1 MKANTRKLLNE
12 QIKIIL
18 KELEQVEDV
27 ADRVELR
34 IEAIQAIYNISSHDI
49 DEIVPQGKDA
59 IRENKAK
66 EPVVE
71 EPEEEDEVVID
82 EPEEEEVVEEQPVVD
97 EDDDEPVE
105 VSMDEVISAGA
116 NLDPEVAANQ
126 AVELE
131 QEEVSLEPP
140 CDEEEIPH
148 QVVVETEDGQVD
160 ITEALSLLNPE
171 IAYDFRQDYALQ
183 IVEYGTLETYKTLNF
198 IEETEDE
205 IIGYKNLV
213 AYWIDTCELE
223 TIEYYINYFA
233 SNIDVDEET
242 GEETYVGEELH
253 IDFLNSNNIKGFT
266 EYVESILEDQE

>member
-34 IEAIQAIYNISSHDI
+34 IEAIQAIYNISSHDV
-49 DEIVPQGKDA
+49 DEIVPQGKDS

-66 EPVVE
+66 DPIVE

-82 EPEEEEVVEEQPVVD
+82 EPEEEQVEEQPVI
-97 EDDDEPVE
+97 DDDEPEE
-105 VSMDEVISAGA
+105 VSMDKVISAGV

-131 QEEVSLEPP
+131 QEEVNLEESS
-140 CDEEEIPH
+140 DKEEAPQ
-148 QVVVETEDGQVD
+148 QVIVKTEDGQVD
-160 ITEALSLLNPE
+160 ITEALNILNPE

-233 SNIDVDEET
+233 SNIEMNDET

-266 EYVESILEDQE
+266 EYVESILEEQE

>member
-34 IEAIQAIYNISSHDI
+34 IEAIQAIYNISSHDV

-71 EPEEEDEVVID
+71 EPEEEDEVMID

-97 EDDDEPVE
+97 DDDEPVE
-105 VSMDEVISAGA
+105 VSMDDVISAGA

-140 CDEEEIPH
+140 YDEEEVPH

>member
-1 MKANTRKLLNE
+1 MKASTRELLNK
-12 QIKIIL
+12 QIKLII

-27 ADRVELR
+27 AERVELR
-34 IEAIQAIYNISSHDI
+34 IEAVQAIYNISCHDLE
-49 DEIVPQGKDA
+49 DIVPQGKES
-59 IRENKAK
+59 IKENKAK
-66 EPVVE
+66 EPIVE
-71 EPEEEDEVVID
+71 EPEEVVEEEPVID
-82 EPEEEEVVEEQPVVD
+82 EEPEEELE
-97 EDDDEPVE
+97 E
-105 VSMDEVISAGA
+105 VSMDDIVNAGA
-116 NLDPEVAANQ
+116 NLEPEMAANQ

-131 QEEVSLEPP
+131 QEELQMEEQPSNIIVA
-140 CDEEEIPH
+140 DENGNEVDVTEEYN
-148 QVVVETEDGQVD
+148 V
-160 ITEALSLLNPE
+160 LNPE
-171 IAYDFRQDYALQ
+171 ISDDFRKEYALQ
-183 IVEYGTLETYKTLNF
+183 IKEYGTLETYKTLNF

>member
-1 MKANTRKLLNE
+1 MKASTKKLLNE

-18 KELEQVEDV
+18 KELEQVDDV
-27 ADRVELR
+27 KDRVELR
-34 IEAIQAIYNISSHDI
+34 IEAVEVIYNISCHDLE
-49 DEIVPQGKDA
+49 DIVPQGKDS
-59 IRENKAK
+59 IKENKAK
-66 EPVVE
+66 EPIVE
-71 EPEEEDEVVID
+71 EPEETVEEEPVID
-82 EPEEEEVVEEQPVVD
+82 EEPVEEEIVEEN
-97 EDDDEPVE
+97 EEEPEE
-105 VSMDEVISAGA
+105 VSMDDIVEAGA
-116 NLDPEVAANQ
+116 DLEPDVAADQ
-126 AVELE
+126 AIELE
-131 QEEVSLEPP
+131 QEQVADLNEESSEVIVTN
-140 CDEEEIPH
+140 EEGESID
-148 QVVVETEDGQVD
+148 V
-160 ITEALSLLNPE
+160 TEAYNLLNPE
-171 IAYDFRQDYALQ
+171 IADDFRREYALQ

>member
-66 EPVVE
+66 EPVV
-71 EPEEEDEVVID
+71 D
-82 EPEEEEVVEEQPVVD
+82 EPEEEEVIEEQPVV
-97 EDDDEPVE
+97 DDDEPVE

-140 CDEEEIPH
+140 CDEEEVPH
-148 QVVVETEDGQVD
+148 QVIVETEDGQVD

>member
-1 MKANTRKLLNE
+1 MKASTKKLLNE

-18 KELEQVEDV
+18 KELEQIDDV
-27 ADRVELR
+27 KDRVELR
-34 IEAIQAIYNISSHDI
+34 IEAVEVIYNISCHDLE
-49 DEIVPQGKDA
+49 DIVPQGKDS
-59 IRENKAK
+59 IKENKAK
-66 EPVVE
+66 EPIVE
-71 EPEEEDEVVID
+71 EPEETVEEEPVID
-82 EPEEEEVVEEQPVVD
+82 EEPVEEEKVEEN
-97 EDDDEPVE
+97 EEEPEE
-105 VSMDEVISAGA
+105 VSMDDIVEAGA
-116 NLDPEVAANQ
+116 DLEPDVAADQ
-126 AVELE
+126 AIELE
-131 QEEVSLEPP
+131 QEQVADLNEESSEVIVTN
-140 CDEEEIPH
+140 EEGESID
-148 QVVVETEDGQVD
+148 V
-160 ITEALSLLNPE
+160 TEAYNLLNPE
-171 IAYDFRQDYALQ
+171 IADDFRREYALQ

-253 IDFLNSNNIKGFT
+253 LDFLNSNNIKGFT

>member
-1 MKANTRKLLNE
+1 MKASTKKLLNE

-18 KELEQVEDV
+18 KELEQIDDV
-27 ADRVELR
+27 KDRVELR
-34 IEAIQAIYNISSHDI
+34 IEAVEVIYNISCHDLE
-49 DEIVPQGKDA
+49 DIVPQGKDS
-59 IRENKAK
+59 IKENKAK
-66 EPVVE
+66 EPIVE
-71 EPEEEDEVVID
+71 EPEETVEEEPVID
-82 EPEEEEVVEEQPVVD
+82 EEPVEENEEELE
-97 EDDDEPVE
+97 E
-105 VSMDEVISAGA
+105 VSMDDIVEAGA
-116 NLDPEVAANQ
+116 DLEPEVAANQ
-126 AVELE
+126 AIELE
-131 QEEVSLEPP
+131 QEQVADLN
-140 CDEEEIPH
+140 EESSEII
-148 QVVVETEDGQVD
+148 VTNEEGESIDV
-160 ITEALSLLNPE
+160 TEAYNLLNPE
-171 IAYDFRQDYALQ
+171 ISDDFRQDYALQ

-198 IEETEDE
+198 IKETEDE

>member
-1 MKANTRKLLNE
+1 MKASTRELLNK
-12 QIKIIL
+12 QIKLII

-27 ADRVELR
+27 AERVELR
-34 IEAIQAIYNISSHDI
+34 IEAVQAIYNISCHDLE
-49 DEIVPQGKDA
+49 DIVPQGKES
-59 IRENKAK
+59 IKENKAK
-66 EPVVE
+66 EPIVE
-71 EPEEEDEVVID
+71 EPEEVVEEEPVID
-82 EPEEEEVVEEQPVVD
+82 EEPEEELE
-97 EDDDEPVE
+97 E
-105 VSMDEVISAGA
+105 VSMDDIVNAGA
-116 NLDPEVAANQ
+116 NLEPEMAANQ

-131 QEEVSLEPP
+131 QEEIQMEEPSNIIVA
-140 CDEEEIPH
+140 DENGNEVDVTEEYN
-148 QVVVETEDGQVD
+148 V
-160 ITEALSLLNPE
+160 LNPE
-171 IAYDFRQDYALQ
+171 ISDDFRKEYALQ
-183 IVEYGTLETYKTLNF
+183 IKEYGTLETYKTLNF